1 MIDSTQLSV
10 DNKKERIFSRHMDK
24 TLSLGNYLGLPLNNY
39 LVATRNLTMSLGN
52 EAIHKN
58 S

>member
-24 TLSLGNYLGLPLNNY
+24 TLSLGNYLGFP
-39 LVATRNLTMSLGN
+39 
-52 EAIHKN
+52 
-58 S
+58 